1 MADYDLYY
9 WPAPFRE
16 QFIRA
21 ILAFAGKSWEEH
33 DSGEIGALMS
43 EAPRDQPAPF
53 MGPPVLVERRT
64 GFAVAQMPA
73 ITLYLGETLDLIP
86 DNAQARALSAKL
98 VNDANDVIDEITL
111 DGGREMWTDE
121 KWRAFVP
128 RLQRWMAIFEAMGA
142 RSGLEAES
150 GYLLGTREAGAADIV
165 VSTLWSTMADRFPS
179 IAALLAEHAPA
190 IAGLTRRL
198 QEELSLAALRRES
211 FERYGD
217 AYCGGEI
224 ETSLRRVVG

>member
-9 WPAPFRE
+9 WPAPFRG

-43 EAPRDQPAPF
+43 ESPRDQPAPF
-53 MGPPVLVERRT
+53 MGPPLLVETRT

-73 ITLYLGETLDLIP
+73 IALYLGETLDLIP
-86 DNAQARALSAKL
+86 DNAQARALSAKV
-98 VNDANDVIDEITL
+98 VNDANDVLDEITL
-111 DGGREMWTDE
+111 DGGREMWTRE
-121 KWRAFVP
+121 KWHGFVP
-128 RLQRWMAIFEAMGA
+128 RLQRWMAIFAAMGA
-142 RSGLEAES
+142 RGGLEADA
-150 GYLLGTREAGAADIV
+150 GYLLGTREAGVADIV

-179 IAALLAEHAPA
+179 IGALLAESAPA

-198 QEELSLAALRRES
+198 QEVPALAALRRETV
-211 FERYGD
+211 ERYGN

-224 ETSLRRVVG
+224 ETSLRRVLG

>member
-9 WPAPFRE
+9 WPAPFRG

-73 ITLYLGETLDLIP
+73 IALYLGETLDLIP

-165 VSTLWSTMADRFPS
+165 VSILWSTMADRFPS

-198 QEELSLAALRRES
+198 QEEPSLAALRRES